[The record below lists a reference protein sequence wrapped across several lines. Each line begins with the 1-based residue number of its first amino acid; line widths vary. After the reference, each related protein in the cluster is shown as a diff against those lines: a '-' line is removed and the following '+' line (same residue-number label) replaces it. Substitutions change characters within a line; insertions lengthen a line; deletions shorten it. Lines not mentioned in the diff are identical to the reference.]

1 MSKVKMARSL
11 PDPRGDCLVVEENGS
26 STSKVHWLTV
36 LIDHVV
42 VHSEDDEST
51 LGTFDTN
58 RHTFPQTCQNGHHSR
73 NIYQLKGRLGNL
85 SNMESSQRPLTVT
98 CLTLAGTCKQD
109 FENTLYGATGSAVWT
124 SQK

>member
-1 MSKVKMARSL
+1 MARSL

-42 VHSEDDEST
+42 VHSEDDESSLT
-51 LGTFDTN
+51 QICTHLHKTVEE
-58 RHTFPQTCQNGHHSR
+58 
-73 NIYQLKGRLGNL
+73 ILYQWKGQLGNL
-85 SNMESSQRPLTVT
+85 SNMESSQRPRTVT

-124 SQK
+124 SQKSGFAIFWG